1 MAVSGAT
8 ILSDIPRTTAC
19 GAPRSGASGG
29 GLFCGDL
36 STITS
41 RQPSQVRT
49 RGRVLPADC
58 SALRPAAEP
67 DYRQPDR
74 GLQPHL
80 CRKTQRHGRRA
91 VSGWACG
98 CATMPW
104 TSPVH
109 CVRAPPFRCVRRGTF
124 LGEAAG
130 RRNSSCGRQA
140 AEPLGGC
147 EQLKSD
153 PSRRWVSGPSRE
165 SCCCFAT
172 PVAGSGRQEDRVLER
187 VRYGAIIKPLTIPR
201 TIACGP
207 PRLGASGGGF
217 FLSGHSTHCAGIL
230 RDKIDPSL
238 PAKRNQ
244 LLAGSKLL
252 ILSDRPLL
260 LFPHTSS
267 GVLC

>member
-1 MAVSGAT
+1 LWG
-8 ILSDIPRTTAC
+8 
-19 GAPRSGASGG
+19 
-29 GLFCGDL
+29 
-36 STITS
+36 
-41 RQPSQVRT
+41 SQHHH
-49 RGRVLPADC
+49 LP
-58 SALRPAAEP
+58 PAAASANPGESPAGRPRRSAAGGWEP
-67 DYRQPDR
+67 NCRQPDR
-74 GLQPHL
+74 GLPPHL

-98 CATMPW
+98 CATMPL

-124 LGEAAG
+124 LGEATG
-130 RRNSSCGRQA
+130 RPNSSCGRQA

-153 PSRRWVSGPSRE
+153 PSRRRVSGPSRE

-172 PVAGSGRQEDRVLER
+172 PVAGSGRQEDRGLER
-187 VRYGAIIKPLTIPR
+187 ARYGAIIKLLTIPR

-230 RDKIDPSL
+230 RDKIDPGLPPSGIGSL
-238 PAKRNQ
+238 PA
-244 LLAGSKLL
+244 
-252 ILSDRPLL
+252 P
-260 LFPHTSS
+260 SS
-267 GVLC
+267 